1 MTKIYLDMDGVLADF
16 VTGVQGPDYL
26 DGPLKSEEQYDDTKK
41 DLILKRLFKN
51 LPPMPN
57 MLKLVSYVKQTGLP
71 WEILT
76 CSGEIERPLVVADKV
91 NWIREHVDY
100 NVVVTSTLKGKHKAI
115 FAKKGDILV
124 DDKKS
129 NVEAWKDAGGIGIL
143 HTDIDETIEEL
154 KTILFF

>member
-26 DGPLKSEEQYDDTKK
+26 DGPLQSEEQYDDTKK

-91 NWIREHVDY
+91 N
-100 NVVVTSTLKGKHKAI
+100 
-115 FAKKGDILV
+115 
-124 DDKKS
+124 
-129 NVEAWKDAGGIGIL
+129 
-143 HTDIDETIEEL
+143 
-154 KTILFF
+154 

>member
-1 MTKIYLDMDGVLADF
+1 
-16 VTGVQGPDYL
+16 
-26 DGPLKSEEQYDDTKK
+26 
-41 DLILKRLFKN
+41 
-51 LPPMPN
+51 MPN

-100 NVVVTSTLKGKHKAI
+100 NVVVTSTLKGKHKAV